1 MSNFAEI
8 IKAGRKKKRMTQRKM
23 ALLLG
28 VSQQTINHWEQGGIP
43 RGSRIADISQL
54 LEVNLISRVENYSDV
69 IYGEDGQRKREWV
82 GLTLDDMDT
91 LEISREWL
99 AGARWA
105 EAKLK
110 EKNT

>member
-8 IKAGRKKKRMTQRKM
+8 IKAGRKKKGLTQRELC
-23 ALLLG
+23 LLLD
-28 VSQQTINHWEQGGIP
+28 VSQQTVAHWEKGGIP
-43 RGSRIADISQL
+43 RGSRIADLSRV
-54 LEVNLISRVENYSDV
+54 LEINLISRSENYSDV
-69 IYGEDGQRKREWV
+69 IYGEDGQRQREWV